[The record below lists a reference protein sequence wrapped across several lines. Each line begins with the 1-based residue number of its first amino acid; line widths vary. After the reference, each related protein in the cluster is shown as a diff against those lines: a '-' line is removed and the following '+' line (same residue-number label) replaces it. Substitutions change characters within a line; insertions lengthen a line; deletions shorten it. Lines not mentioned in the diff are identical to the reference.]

1 MRFLALVLLLGTP
14 ATVVAQSWG
23 EIAGHVRDQE
33 SLEIIPGATVVV
45 SGTNFGTATRADGT
59 YTLRIPAGRYLI
71 RYSAIGFEAISDS
84 VVVLRDRV
92 TEQFVVLQAAT
103 VDMEGIIVE
112 GRRSAIQAGVFELDA
127 KTIEDIP
134 SPVKDVL
141 RSLKALP
148 GVAANN
154 EMSNQYSVRGGG
166 FNENLLFVNGFE
178 VYLPFRP
185 RQGEQEGLSLLNP
198 DLTESLVFYTGGF
211 PVKYGGKLS
220 SALEV
225 QYAEPQPG
233 TFSGKA
239 YASLLD
245 AGVAVRTATKDGRV
259 GVVGGVRKSR
269 PSKFFATQELK
280 GSYNP
285 DFTDLQLGITA
296 SLSQSTSVEI
306 LGMAASHEFSLDPNT
321 RKTFFGT
328 VSQDPRIAPS
338 NLKSLWTTFDPDNF
352 EVDGYET
359 RFAGARLTK
368 RFANVTASHDAAYF
382 TTREKEEYELSGSAI
397 LFQVDPGSGDPD
409 TGEGLLETGSSRI
422 EEFADNQIDVSTIT
436 VNGAYNLRLGRSIP
450 EVGWYARRIDFDDR
464 IDERSVVT
472 GPSTEGGTIRIVAD
486 SLIDAA
492 TFAESQFGF
501 YLQNDFDALGN
512 QPGRLLLSGGLRAD
526 YYSFNSELTISPRL
540 SARYQHSSV
549 TTFYGTAGLYHQT
562 PTYRE
567 LRGKPEPGET
577 ILGSLNPDLK
587 SQRSVQLVAGIE
599 HFFTER
605 RLTMRAETYL
615 KKIDNVISYDI
626 DNVRVEYSGEN
637 DARGLT
643 YGLDM
648 QIRGELVPGLES
660 WINYS
665 YLHATEEFLPEF
677 QDEFTTG
684 NNPRPSDQRHTI
696 SIFVQDYIPN
706 DPAWKLHMRTLF
718 GSGLPYTPPVPGEQ
732 IGSLLTQVPG
742 NRLSARYPIY
752 FRFDIGASRDVTVFQ
767 SGFSGTPVVLELT
780 GELLN
785 VFDQIN
791 TISYYWVPDG
801 SGIWNRIPTHLTRR
815 TINVR
820 ASVRF

>member
-1 MRFLALVLLLGTP
+1 MRFLLLLILCLPTL
-14 ATVVAQSWG
+14 AHAQSWG
-23 EIAGHVRDQE
+23 EISGHVRDSE
-33 SLEIIPGATVVV
+33 SLEALPGATIVVA
-45 SGTNFGTATRADGT
+45 GTNFGTATRGDGT
-59 YTLRIPAGRYLI
+59 YALRIPAGRYLI
-71 RYSAIGFEAISDS
+71 RFSAIGFEAISDS
-84 VVVLRDRV
+84 VIVRRDQV
-92 TEQFVVLQAAT
+92 TEQFVVLEPTT
-103 VDMEGIIVE
+103 VNMDGITVE
-112 GRRSAIQAGVFELDA
+112 AQRSAVHAGVFELDA
-127 KTIEDIP
+127 QTIEDIP

-154 EMSNQYSVRGGG
+154 ELSNQYSVRGGG

-225 QYAEPQPG
+225 QYSSALPG
-233 TFSGKA
+233 TISGKA
-239 YASLLD
+239 YGSLLD
-245 AGVAVRTATKDGRV
+245 AGVAVQTATRDGRV
-259 GVVGGVRKSR
+259 SVIGGVRKSR
-269 PSKFFATQELK
+269 PQSFFATQELK
-280 GSYNP
+280 GSYDP
-285 DFTDLQLGITA
+285 DFTDIQLGVTTAIT
-296 SLSQSTSVEI
+296 SSTSLEL
-306 LGMAASHEFSLDPNT
+306 LGMAASHEFALDPNT

-338 NLKSLWTTFDPDNF
+338 NLKSLWTTFDASNF
-352 EVDGYET
+352 ELDGYET
-359 RFAGARLTK
+359 RFFGSRLTN
-368 RFANVTASHDAAYF
+368 RFENGFTASHDASYF
-382 TTREKEEYELSGSAI
+382 ETVETEQYELSGSAI

-409 TGEGLLETGSSRI
+409 TGEGLFETGSSRI
-422 EEFADNQIDVSTIT
+422 EESADNRIEVSTFT
-436 VNGAYNLRLGRSIP
+436 AKGAYSLRKGRMIP
-450 EVGWYARRIDFDDR
+450 EAGWYARQISFDDA
-464 IDERSVVT
+464 IDERSIVT
-472 GPSTEGGTIRIVAD
+472 GPAIEGGTIRIVTD
-486 SLIDAA
+486 SLRDAA
-492 TFAESQFGF
+492 SFSENQFGF
-501 YLQNDFDALGN
+501 YLQNELDVFADS
-512 QPGRLLLSGGLRAD
+512 PSRLLLSGGVRAD
-526 YYSFNSELTISPRL
+526 YYSFNGELTLSPRV
-540 SARYQHSSV
+540 SARFQNSEF
-549 TTFYGTAGLYHQT
+549 TTLFGTVGLYHQT

-577 ILGSLNPDLK
+577 ILGSLNENLK
-587 SQRSVQLVAGIE
+587 SQRSLQVVGGIE

-605 RLTMRAETYL
+605 RLTLRTEAYL
-615 KKIDNVISYDI
+615 KKIDNLISYDI
-626 DNVRVEYSGEN
+626 DNVRVEYSGDN
-637 DARGLT
+637 DASGLT

-665 YLHATEEFLPEF
+665 YLHATEDFLPAF
-677 QDEFTTG
+677 QDQFTIG
-684 NNPRPSDQRHTI
+684 SNPRPTDQRHTI

-732 IGSLLTQVPG
+732 VGSLLTQIPG
-742 NRLSARYPIY
+742 DRLSARYPVY
-752 FRFDIGASRDVTVFQ
+752 FRFDIGASRDVTVFK

-791 TISYYWVPDG
+791 TISYYWVPDAG
-801 SGIWNRIPTHLTRR
+801 GIWNRIPTHLTRR